1 MSISGGFQNTDG
13 FLCFGNA
20 VEHGVGN
27 VLFVFGDEKARE
39 AVLAELAGL
48 DALFCADNERG
59 HTAFLIDDLHGC
71 GLGARQ
77 GEAGRRGRAYDHA
90 IGRNGVLDLFKF
102 MERSDGVKEY
112 NPRDQNENERY
123 NGKNVRA
130 GADACADVKEH
141 QQSEHRADSNEPAPV
156 ATPVFLI
163 LS

>member
-13 FLCFGNA
+13 FLRVRHT

-59 HTAFLIDDLHGC
+59 HPAFLIDDLHGR
-71 GLGARQ
+71 GLGTRD
-77 GEAGRRGRAYDHA
+77 GEVGRGGGDDHA
-90 IGRNGVLDLFKF
+90 LGRNGVLDLFKF

-130 GADACADVKEH
+130 G
-141 QQSEHRADSNEPAPV
+141 R
-156 ATPVFLI
+156 TPSAVTSFQYSAI
-163 LS
+163 YFSAI